1 MRQYKYWMGTPS
13 ADDEGSSSPFPPIAY
28 QWRSQC
34 NLHPLCC
41 APKPFLVKF
50 ISSSKKHVN
59 IIWTEALKHTHLTK
73 PAAPSRF
80 HKMRQSLCNARKPRS
95 SPSYQTT
102 TANIA
107 AGKRKAT
114 NVLLPL
120 STLSAVRR
128 GGWIIVG
135 IHGGEVR
142 RSPVRSFHTGEQ
154 GEHVHSMRGAN
165 ALKRGFQASR
175 LWSLVSQGVS
185 GHMWVWASR
194 SSVISHSDYLQ
205 LLPSSW

>member
-1 MRQYKYWMGTPS
+1 MGTPS
-13 ADDEGSSSPFPPIAY
+13 TDDEGSRAHPFHQLLINEDLNAIY
-28 QWRSQC
+28 ILSVAHQSLFW
-34 NLHPLCC
+34 
-41 APKPFLVKF
+41 
-50 ISSSKKHVN
+50 SSSFLHIKNTSISFKP
-59 IIWTEALKHTHLTK
+59 KHTSILIWPSLLLHRAFTRCDSYYAMQGNPVHLHLIK
-73 PAAPSRF
+73 
-80 HKMRQSLCNARKPRS
+80 RQWPISLLANEKQ
-95 SPSYQTT
+95 QTY
-102 TANIA
+102 
-107 AGKRKAT
+107 
-114 NVLLPL
+114 